1 MEQRIKSALRF
12 ANWAHVG
19 GFGDDLAAAQQFQR
33 EALAAGYQAA
43 LVVPFG
49 DVSGDAYWTV
59 KVQLFCSIDRRG

>member
-19 GFGDDLAAAQQFQR
+19 GFGDDLAAAQRFQR

-43 LVVPFG
+43 WVVPFG
-49 DVSGDAYWTV
+49 DVSGDAHWTV
-59 KVQLFCSIDRRG
+59 KVQLFCSIARRG